1 MILAGASFDP
11 DAIIYRNAV
20 IAAGSSITDSNF
32 SAVNNLIVGL
42 KNQSLWTLIDQLFLL
57 AGTSSIAGALVKA
70 KGSGTATNVN
80 FVNGDYSQT
89 TGLVGNGTSKY
100 INTGRAANTLSNTS
114 QHVFVSG
121 TGFETSGDRPFG
133 GAFTGTAASLFVLD
147 SSVAT
152 TSNRSYRSGNFAVGT
167 FPVYSPAGVTSGS
180 VCGTRRS
187 STDAEIYENGVSK
200 NSNAISVTPSFPA
213 INIFLYALNSSGTPA
228 AYTASRLN
236 MVSIGAGLTTAQA
249 LALHNLRT
257 TYLAALT

>member
-114 QHVFVSG
+114 QHFFASG
-121 TGFETSGDRPFG
+121 TGFEVAGSFVLG
-133 GAFTGTAASLFVLD
+133 GAFTGGATSLLSLD
-147 SSVAT
+147 VVVGG
-152 TSNRSYRSGNFAVGT
+152 NRAYRSGT
-167 FPVYSPAGVTSGS
+167 FTGGQFPLYTPSGVTSGT

-200 NSNAISVTPSFPA
+200 SSNATSITPSFPA